1 MREITPSLAFVRFV
15 SFASVAAL
23 MLSIAIPPVHAQSM
37 TTRVASGL
45 SSPIFVTAPPGDASR
60 LFIAEQGSG
69 GSANIKILNLATNVV
84 SPTPFLTI
92 SGLATGGEQGL
103 LGLAFDPGY
112 ASNGK
117 FYVNVTAPGGS
128 FGMGITQIRQYTV
141 SANPNI
147 AATTF
152 NTVFSLTQ
160 PQDNHNGGWIGFS
173 PRPGDTNNLYIST
186 GDGGNGNDQ
195 GTGHFEPGG
204 NAQNTSILLG
214 KMLRLQI
221 NPATGIYTIP
231 ATNPF
236 GNEVFA
242 FGLRNPFRAS
252 FDRLTGDMFIGD
264 VGQNTREEVDRQF
277 ASNPNGG
284 ENYGWRLREGTIQTP
299 AAGVGGARPTGNV
312 EPILDY
318 DRAVGTTV
326 TGGYVYR
333 GNLAPSLSGKYIFA
347 DFGAGK
353 IFTANPDGTGFQNA
367 TSLFDPPGAQSI
379 GNPSSFG
386 EDATGELYIVD
397 YADGEIFRVIPEPS
411 ITALL
416 GAITAAGLWFCRR
429 NR

>member
-1 MREITPSLAFVRFV
+1 MVGLDLLQDLAIVML
-15 SFASVAAL
+15 VAG
-23 MLSIAIPPVHAQSM
+23 IAGWICQ
-37 TTRVASGL
+37 RIGL
-45 SSPIFVTAPPGDASR
+45 SAVVGFLLAGIIIGPSTPPFA
-60 LFIAEQGSG
+60 L
-69 GSANIKILNLATNVV
+69 
-84 SPTPFLTI
+84 I
-92 SGLATGGEQGL
+92 SDLERIHTLSQ
-103 LGLAFDPGY
+103 LGL
-112 ASNGK
+112 
-117 FYVNVTAPGGS
+117 
-128 FGMGITQIRQYTV
+128 
-141 SANPNI
+141 
-147 AATTF
+147 
-152 NTVFSLTQ
+152 VFLMFS
-160 PQDNHNGGWIGFS
+160 IG
-173 PRPGDTNNLYIST
+173 
-186 GDGGNGNDQ
+186 
-195 GTGHFEPGG
+195 
-204 NAQNTSILLG
+204 
-214 KMLRLQI
+214 
-221 NPATGIYTIP
+221 
-231 ATNPF
+231 
-236 GNEVFA
+236 
-242 FGLRNPFRAS
+242 
-252 FDRLTGDMFIGD
+252 MFIGD